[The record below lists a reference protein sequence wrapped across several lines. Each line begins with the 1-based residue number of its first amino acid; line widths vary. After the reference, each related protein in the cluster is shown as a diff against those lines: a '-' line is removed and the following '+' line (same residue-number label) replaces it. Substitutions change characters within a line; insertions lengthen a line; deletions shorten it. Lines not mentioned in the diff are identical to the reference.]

1 MRMGPIIL
9 VVVTV
14 GLVALIAP
22 GLKAGH
28 DGDATTPT
36 PPAHPQDAAARA
48 TWFAGSTEVARAPD
62 GHFYA
67 DAEVEQHGTHFLVD
81 TGATI
86 VALTGSDARAIGL
99 DWNDADLRLIGQG
112 ASGPVYGV
120 PVTLSKIELGGLE
133 ARDVQAAIVPEGL
146 DVSLLGQSFLSRMGS
161 VRIEGDRMS
170 IGGGAS

>member
-1 MRMGPIIL
+1 MRMGPVIL

-22 GLKAGH
+22 SLKAGH
-28 DGDATTPT
+28 EADATTSAPS
-36 PPAHPQDAAARA
+36 PHPQDTAAQAA
-48 TWFAGSTEVARAPD
+48 WFAGNTEIARAPD

-67 DAEVEQHGTHFLVD
+67 DAAVEQHDTHFLVD

-120 PVTLSKIELGGLE
+120 PVTLSKVELGGLE
-133 ARDVQAAIVPEGL
+133 ARDVSGAIVPDGL
-146 DVSLLGQSFLSRMGS
+146 NVSLLGQSFLSRVGS
-161 VRIEGDRMS
+161 VKIEGDRMTL
-170 IGGGAS
+170 GGSGS